1 MPKPRILLKEGRPD
15 LFAELDVEK
24 NIEMGIDVEYLTT
37 GSGSVYWVC
46 KYDHKW
52 RNAVYN
58 RNVGADCR
66 ICRKVKYG
74 VNDLFSQRKDLVA
87 EWDYEKNSELNIMD
101 YSYGS
106 DKVVWWQCS
115 KCSYSWEKKIM
126 HRSQGSG
133 CPECKYGQMNI
144 KQYGSKRSKPL
155 LDDPILLSEWDYEKN
170 GDINPKSMP
179 RNSHKY
185 AWWIC
190 RFDNRHKWEVQ
201 IIARAKDGRNCPVCN
216 NRKIIVGVND
226 IPTTHPKLLDS
237 WDYDKNIIS
246 PANFSFGSRTSVW
259 WKCVEGHSW
268 KAPIKTRFRG
278 SGCPDCNSVTSNI
291 QKEFY
296 QEILKVIL
304 DLKIDKR
311 LPVRFKSL
319 KSLSVDMISREYNVV
334 IEYDG
339 IYYHSGARS
348 EKGLQ
353 YHLDHDTEKTKALL
367 EAGYKVVRIRENAL
381 QYLELEN
388 DNLVQFSYFLKQS
401 KEDVVNKIMEWLES

>member
-1 MPKPRILLKEGRPD
+1 MPKPRIPLKAGRPD

-24 NIEMGIDVEYLTT
+24 NTEMGIDVDYLTT

-46 KYDHKW
+46 QYGHKW

-87 EWDYEKNSELNIMD
+87 EWDYEKNSDLNIMD

-106 DKVVWWQCS
+106 DKIVWWQCS
-115 KCSYSWEKKIM
+115 RCSHSWEKKIM

-133 CPECKYGQMNI
+133 CPQCKHGQ
-144 KQYGSKRSKPL
+144 KSSKRYDSKRPKPL
-155 LDDPILLSEWDYEKN
+155 LDDPALLSEWNYEKN
-170 GDINPKSMP
+170 GDMDPKTMP

-190 RFDNRHKWEVQ
+190 RFDSRHQWRVQ

-216 NRKIIVGVND
+216 NRKIVVGIND
-226 IPTTHPKLLDS
+226 IPTTHPELLKD
-237 WDYDKNIIS
+237 WDYEKNILS
-246 PANFSFGSRTSVW
+246 PEHFSFGSRTSMW
-259 WKCVEGHSW
+259 WKCLEGHSW
-268 KAPIKTRFRG
+268 KAPIKARFRG
-278 SGCPDCNSVTSNI
+278 NGCPDCNGVTSEI

-296 QEILKVIL
+296 REIMRYIP
-304 DLKIDKR
+304 DLQIDKR
-311 LPVRFKSL
+311 LPIRFKSL
-319 KSLSVDMISREYNVV
+319 KTLSVDMVSKENKLV

-348 EKGLQ
+348 EKELQ
-353 YHLDHDTEKTKALL
+353 YHLDHDSEKTNALL
-367 EAGYKVVRIRENAL
+367 NAGYKVVRIRENTL
-381 QYLELEN
+381 QHLDLEH
-388 DNLVQFSYFLKQS
+388 DNLMQLSYLVKQDKTETIIS
-401 KEDVVNKIMEWLES
+401 IVDWLRK